1 MMMTMM
7 MMMMM
12 VNKFLVSKWSHQ
24 AKLENLGSF
33 PLDSRTRCPS
43 WILAGADN
51 ISPLVIFWDSLTDSP
66 EKVKYIEHCLFC
78 FNGKSTLSD
87 TPLSVRPIQNCFFW
101 NPRDLISRTIA
112 SFSSGE
118 SISTS
123 WPVTSCHKLSI
134 SNSRPPDSSHRL
146 SLSNQFMGA
155 SANLKIVSLLT
166 IKPDK
171 TYI

>member
-134 SNSRPPDSSHRL
+134 STQAVTSCQFLTVDLLILRTGCRFQTSSWGRPQTLRL
-146 SLSNQFMGA
+146 
-155 SANLKIVSLLT
+155 
-166 IKPDK
+166 
-171 TYI
+171 